1 MRKAFYIFVL
11 LFSLSAG
18 PLKAQIKVSLPSF
31 GTLHDQTDT
40 LELCVIG
47 DVMMH
52 SRQLEYDCAPF
63 LAELQGTLKGA
74 DIAVANLEFALG
86 GEPYSGYP
94 AFSTPDYY
102 PEYLAKDCGIDVFLC
117 ANNHILDR
125 GSSGLSRTLG
135 IYRQMSDSLGIRFT
149 GIASERE
156 EYEETF
162 PLIVRAHGIRI
173 AIINFTY
180 GNNLGPQSEWPKVNN
195 MKEDDV
201 HAAFEKAKDKG
212 ADFIVA
218 IPHWGI
224 EYQLRHSAEQE
235 RWASW
240 LVDEGADVVVGGHPH
255 VVQDTTHIKG
265 VPVIYSLGNAVS
277 NMSIINSRLELAV
290 TLRFVMDR
298 ASGRKRMLEPQLDF
312 MWCTLPGTLTDS
324 YATIY
329 VKEWANRRDDWLTP
343 SDFDNMIET
352 WRRVRTATGIE
363 D

>member
-180 GNNLGPQSEWPKVNN
+180 GTNNPQRGEWPKVQYMNR
-195 MKEDDV
+195 EELSR
-201 HAAFEKAKDKG
+201 AFAVARQK

-218 IPHWGI
+218 FPHWGT
-224 EYQLRHSAEQE
+224 EYSLTHDKTQEEWAQWLTEQ
-235 RWASW
+235 
-240 LVDEGADVVVGGHPH
+240 GADAIIGAHPH
-255 VVQDTTHIKG
+255 VVQDKTEING
-265 VPVIYSLGNAVS
+265 VPVFYSIGNAVS
-277 NMSIINSRLELAV
+277 NMSAENTRLELCV
-290 TLRFVMDR
+290 TLRFVR
-298 ASGRKRMLEPQLDF
+298 NRISGRKQMLEPRSEWL
-312 MWCTLPGTLTDS
+312 WCSLPGRIKDNYVTVPVKKWATRKDGWLIQSDYENMVKTLD
-324 YATIY
+324 
-329 VKEWANRRDDWLTP
+329 
-343 SDFDNMIET
+343 
-352 WRRVRTATGIE
+352 RVSSATGIPY
-363 D
+363 